1 MVVGLN
7 YDTWLSNN
15 NNKSPNEKAAKAYK
29 LFSEGKKPVEAAI
42 QLSLSE
48 KEVTKYYTEYW
59 KLKRL
64 YKLYQVYMEIA
75 DCLPSF
81 LKSYKVF
88 KRKGLTIDKVEWFA
102 NAIETG
108 AIKLPELQ
116 SQHKSL
122 QNEILN
128 KQSQKQEL
136 QRAL

>member
-1 MVVGLN
+1 
-7 YDTWLSNN
+7 
-15 NNKSPNEKAAKAYK
+15 
-29 LFSEGKKPVEAAI
+29 
-42 QLSLSE
+42 
-48 KEVTKYYTEYW
+48 
-59 KLKRL
+59 
-64 YKLYQVYMEIA
+64 MEIA
-75 DCLPSF
+75 DCLPSL